1 MVVSLLLNSL
11 QGEFFYL
18 ISLQGDLFVTEL
30 CTSAFLWVISLQVD
44 LFVAELTLLVAEL
57 LALYLVSS

>member
-18 ISLQGDLFVTEL
+18 ISLQGNLFVTEL
-30 CTSAFLWVISLQVD
+30 CTSTLLSVISLQVD
-44 LFVAELTLLVAEL
+44 LFVAELAKG
-57 LALYLVSS
+57 

>member
-18 ISLQGDLFVTEL
+18 IQGDLFVTEL

-44 LFVAELTLLVAEL
+44 LFVAELTKG
-57 LALYLVSS
+57 

>member
-18 ISLQGDLFVTEL
+18 ISLKGDLFVTEL
-30 CTSAFLWVISLQVD
+30 CTSVFLWVD
-44 LFVAELTLLVAEL
+44 LFVAELTKG
-57 LALYLVSS
+57 

>member
-30 CTSAFLWVISLQVD
+30 CTSAFLGVISLQVD

>member
-18 ISLQGDLFVTEL
+18 IFLQGNLFVTVL

-44 LFVAELTLLVAEL
+44 LVVAELTKG
-57 LALYLVSS
+57 

>member
-18 ISLQGDLFVTEL
+18 ISLQGDLYLTEL
-30 CTSAFLWVISLQVD
+30 CTSAFLWVISLQVAID
-44 LFVAELTLLVAEL
+44 LFVAELTKG
-57 LALYLVSS
+57 